1 MSDEQT
7 LANIDVSDTTEWIN
21 TLTNNADDEVK
32 LLSVDAINDAL
43 PLGEYIGETIQLC
56 NVVTKQGTRYS
67 RYTGAESTCQD
78 TYLIDTDG
86 TCYYTQ
92 SDGVATSINMLVSVF
107 PDLTYKDQDYIE
119 VEVCRKQL
127 RNGNSLMTIRPV
139 VS

>member
-1 MSDEQT
+1 MSEQFFT
-7 LANIDVSDTTEWIN
+7 NVEISDTTEWIN
-21 TLTNNADDEVK
+21 TLSNKSDDGVK
-32 LLSVDAINDAL
+32 LLSVDAVNDAL

-56 NVVTKQGTRYS
+56 DVITKQGTRYS
-67 RYTGAESTCQD
+67 KYTGTESACQD
-78 TYLIDTDG
+78 TYLFDTDG

-127 RNGNSLMTIRPV
+127 RNGNTLMTVRPV
-139 VS
+139 V